1 MNKSVFFFTALAAIV
16 SGLAGFRFGEHKA
29 HMPAMTEAPTAPA
42 DANSD
47 GAAAKPARKII
58 LYRNPM
64 GLPDTS
70 PKPKKDEMG
79 MDYIPVYEGEDEGG
93 ESFKI
98 SLDKVQR
105 AGVRS
110 EEARMMSMSRPIRAT
125 GIAKPDERTQ
135 RVITLRA
142 DAFIEKLYVNETG
155 RHVTAGEPMFRIYSP
170 QLLRALIDVRTPSIE
185 GVVGSEQKLE
195 VLEVPKAVIAEAKRG
210 KQPITSFDYPSPAS
224 GIIMDKM
231 VVEGMMVKMGEPIF
245 RLSDLTTI
253 WVVADVA
260 EQDLVLLKVGDV
272 AEVHFRGLPGETYK
286 GAVTFILHELD
297 KATRTAKV
305 RIEIKNPDHHIR
317 HEMYAEVT
325 IDSGTGSAPRLTV
338 PASAIIDS
346 GNRQIVLIERG
357 EGRFEPRPV
366 KTGMRGDGVVEI
378 SDGLKAGEK
387 VVVTANFLIDAESNL
402 RSALKSFSTDT
413 PTTPKVPAMEHAQ

>member
-1 MNKSVFFFTALAAIV
+1 MA
-16 SGLAGFRFGEHKA
+16 
-29 HMPAMTEAPTAPA
+29 
-42 DANSD
+42 
-47 GAAAKPARKII
+47 
-58 LYRNPM
+58 
-64 GLPDTS
+64 
-70 PKPKKDEMG
+70 
-79 MDYIPVYEGEDEGG
+79 
-93 ESFKI
+93 
-98 SLDKVQR
+98 
-105 AGVRS
+105 
-110 EEARMMSMSRPIRAT
+110 
-125 GIAKPDERTQ
+125 
-135 RVITLRA
+135 
-142 DAFIEKLYVNETG
+142 
-155 RHVTAGEPMFRIYSP
+155 
-170 QLLRALIDVRTPSIE
+170 
-185 GVVGSEQKLE
+185 
-195 VLEVPKAVIAEAKRG
+195 
-210 KQPITSFDYPSPAS
+210 
-224 GIIMDKM
+224 
-231 VVEGMMVKMGEPIF
+231 
-245 RLSDLTTI
+245 
-253 WVVADVA
+253 
-260 EQDLVLLKVGDV
+260 LLKVGDV